1 MYYPD
6 KKEFI
11 KLSEKGNLIP
21 VYREMIADM
30 ETPVSA
36 FEKIFASRGKEVEYA
51 YLLESVEGGENIG
64 RYSFLGI
71 DPVMVIKSKGSRIE
85 VHSKGKI
92 EKMTGD
98 PIAALKKIMSRYRPV
113 KIKGLPRFHGGLVGY
128 LSYDIVRH
136 LEKLPDKN
144 PDDLKLP
151 DMQFLLTDTILA
163 FDHVQHKISIISNVL
178 VEKDPAKAYE
188 SAVKKLDALAAKLS
202 RPLKT
207 AEIGTKEG
215 KKLKVSSNFSRPE
228 FEAAVEKAIAH
239 VKKGDVIQVVPSQ
252 RFSVKVSGDPF
263 RIYRILRTLNP
274 SPYMYYLKFGGMKLI
289 GSSPETMV
297 RLEDRIAN
305 IRPIAGTRRRGLTD
319 AEDASLEKE
328 LLADEKEKAEHIML
342 VDLGR
347 NDLGRVC
354 KFNSVKIN
362 ELMTIEKYSHVMHIV
377 SDITGEME
385 AGKDA
390 FDLIRASFPA
400 GTVSGAP
407 KVRAMEII
415 DEIENVRRGPYAGAV
430 GYFDFYGNLDTCITI
445 RTILMKGK
453 DAYVQAGAGIVADSV
468 PSKEYEETVNKAK
481 ALIKA
486 LEISQG

>member
-178 VEKDPAKAYE
+178 VEKDPGKAYE
-188 SAVKKLDALAAKLS
+188 SAVKKLDALASKLS
-202 RPLKT
+202 KPLKT
-207 AEIGTKEG
+207 KEIGAKKG
-215 KKLKVSSNFSRPE
+215 KKLKIRSNFSKAG

-274 SPYMYYLKFGGMKLI
+274 SPYMYYLKFNDMKLI

-297 RLEDRIAN
+297 RLEDRVAN
-305 IRPIAGTRRRGLTD
+305 IRPIAGTKRRGLTD
-319 AEDASLEKE
+319 AEDAQLEKE

-354 KFNSVKIN
+354 KFNSVRIN
-362 ELMTIEKYSHVMHIV
+362 ELMAVEKYSHVMHIV

-385 AGKDA
+385 TGKDA
-390 FDLIRASFPA
+390 FDLIEAAFPA
-400 GTVSGAP
+400 GTVTGAP

-486 LEISQG
+486 LELSQG